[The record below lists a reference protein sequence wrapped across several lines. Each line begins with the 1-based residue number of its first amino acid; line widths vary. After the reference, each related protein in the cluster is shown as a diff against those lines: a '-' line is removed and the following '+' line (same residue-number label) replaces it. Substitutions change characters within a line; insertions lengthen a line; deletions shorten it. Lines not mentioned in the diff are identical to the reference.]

1 MDNFYLKKELDETY
15 KLIDFVLKKI
25 QNMLDGT
32 TPIEIDDEQKERLK
46 NVFNSIIKLKK
57 STNISKLKEV

>member
-25 QNMLDGT
+25 QNMLD
-32 TPIEIDDEQKERLK
+32 
-46 NVFNSIIKLKK
+46 
-57 STNISKLKEV
+57 